1 MTSELCCQDL
11 LTTCF
16 SRVAGHCPA
25 TSGIRTGHGRRR
37 EAYCSPTVGGCR
49 RSPAKT
55 GGQVMYHTLSGMSQA
70 SVWEERAHRKDAGAG
85 GLCGAQASHL
95 QFGHV
100 EQTHIVC
107 HCAHQHCHLVL
118 LQAPQR
124 QVSAPAQHE
133 TDNLLCCSFPCVL
146 LFWFLGCSSGTSFSA
161 SLLSN
166 MRNSGCKVLLAEL
179 MAAELR
185 FLPSWVR
192 GARTARPNNTQ
203 L

>member
-70 SVWEERAHRKDAGAG
+70 SVWEERAHRKDAGTS
-85 GLCGAQASHL
+85 GLCGAQAGHL
-95 QFGHV
+95 HLRHL
-100 EQTHIVC
+100 EQAHIVR
-107 HCAHQHCHLVL
+107 HCAHQHRHLVL
-118 LQAPQR
+118 LHSSHDISTPL
-124 QVSAPAQHE
+124 PALHGTAAAMKSCPTQH
-133 TDNLLCCSFPCVL
+133 VQ
-146 LFWFLGCSSGTSFSA
+146 
-161 SLLSN
+161 LLS
-166 MRNSGCKVLLAEL
+166 MS
-179 MAAELR
+179 
-185 FLPSWVR
+185 
-192 GARTARPNNTQ
+192 
-203 L
+203 